1 MFDIG
6 WSELVVIA
14 IVALV
19 VIGPKDLPQAFRVA
33 GQWMAKARLMAQ
45 EFQSHIDE
53 MMRQADVEDLKR
65 EFRDMT
71 RVPEFEKLEADLM
84 RGDIAGEAPK
94 PADAP
99 AQPDAAA
106 AAAKVDP
113 AAPKAVA
120 AGTDATPAPAAA
132 NGAAS
137 QT

>member
-53 MMRQADVEDLKR
+53 MMRQSDVEEMKR

-84 RGDIAGEAPK
+84 RGDLAEEAPK
-94 PADAP
+94 P
-99 AQPDAAA
+99 
-106 AAAKVDP
+106 
-113 AAPKAVA
+113 
-120 AGTDATPAPAAA
+120 
-132 NGAAS
+132 
-137 QT
+137 

>member
-33 GQWMAKARLMAQ
+33 GQWMAKARLMAH

-53 MMRQADVEDLKR
+53 MMRQADVDDMKR

-84 RGDIAGEAPK
+84 RGDLGGDAPKTDVPVPK
-94 PADAP
+94 PAGSAP
-99 AQPDAAA
+99 APSEH
-106 AAAKVDP
+106 VP
-113 AAPKAVA
+113 P
-120 AGTDATPAPAAA
+120 TSTP
-132 NGAAS
+132 G

>member
-53 MMRQADVEDLKR
+53 MMRQSDVEEMKR

-84 RGDIAGEAPK
+84 RGDLAEEAPTPK
-94 PADAP
+94 PDP
-99 AQPDAAA
+99 
-106 AAAKVDP
+106 AAAKPDTAGAMPDP
-113 AAPKAVA
+113 AAPKA
-120 AGTDATPAPAAA
+120 AGAVPAAA
-132 NGAAS
+132 APTGTTG

>member
-33 GQWMAKARLMAQ
+33 GQWMAKARLMAL

-53 MMRQADVEDLKR
+53 VMRQADVDEMKR

-84 RGDIAGEAPK
+84 RGDLGSSDAPKTDVPAPK
-94 PADAP
+94 PAGGAEP
-99 AQPDAAA
+99 PSEP
-106 AAAKVDP
+106 VP
-113 AAPKAVA
+113 PSS
-120 AGTDATPAPAAA
+120 TP
-132 NGAAS
+132 G

>member
-33 GQWMAKARLMAQ
+33 GQWMAKARLMAL

-53 MMRQADVEDLKR
+53 MMRQADVDEMKR

-84 RGDIAGEAPK
+84 RGDLGSSDATKADAPAPK
-94 PADAP
+94 PAVGAP
-99 AQPDAAA
+99 AP
-106 AAAKVDP
+106 VDP
-113 AAPKAVA
+113 VPPSS
-120 AGTDATPAPAAA
+120 TP
-132 NGAAS
+132 G

>member
-33 GQWMAKARLMAQ
+33 GQWMAKARLMAL

-53 MMRQADVEDLKR
+53 MMRQADVDEMKR

-84 RGDIAGEAPK
+84 RGDLGSSDAPNPDVPAPK
-94 PADAP
+94 PAGGAEP
-99 AQPDAAA
+99 PSEP
-106 AAAKVDP
+106 VP
-113 AAPKAVA
+113 PSS
-120 AGTDATPAPAAA
+120 TP
-132 NGAAS
+132 G

>member
-53 MMRQADVEDLKR
+53 MMRQSDVEEMKR

-84 RGDIAGEAPK
+84 RGDLAEEAPK
-94 PADAP
+94 PK
-99 AQPDAAA
+99 PDP
-106 AAAKVDP
+106 AAAKPDTAGAMPDP
-113 AAPKAVA
+113 AAPKA
-120 AGTDATPAPAAA
+120 AGAVPAAA
-132 NGAAS
+132 APTGTTG